1 MVWRARADLDLH
13 TESERGNQSH
23 GQDHSF
29 HASFTPTIH
38 RMEPSTHMCEGVM
51 VCRKGEGGFEGVI
64 GWLRV
69 RACSRRG
76 LMVWLCDGL
85 CEMLPLLLC
94 ILSESTVESSSR
106 VWRGYAR
113 LDLQSERDR

>member
-29 HASFTPTIH
+29 HASFPPTIH

-64 GWLRV
+64 GWLGV

-94 ILSESTVESSSR
+94 NLSESMV
-106 VWRGYAR
+106 
-113 LDLQSERDR
+113 

>member
-1 MVWRARADLDLH
+1 MDGGLWCGERECLDLLA
-13 TESERGNQSH
+13 EREREPVGPRQS
-23 GQDHSF
+23 HSF
-29 HASFTPTIH
+29 HASFPPTIH

-94 ILSESTVESSSR
+94 ILWVLM
-106 VWRGYAR
+106 V
-113 LDLQSERDR
+113 